1 MSLQLSEKDV
11 EEFFWNARER
21 HSIYLRR
28 RAGLPR
34 PWTTDPV
41 MGQYRITN
49 VYRELD
55 KTTVWFRENVR
66 DPLRDKPE
74 VLLATVLFR
83 WFNTIRTGETL
94 FKQTL
99 IGSGQT
105 PWEAYLSTDSTD
117 AMHDALR
124 TQGAPWVTGAYM
136 IRSPEGMDKL
146 NGILHSFDQFAKST
160 RPHSRN
166 GKANWNWK
174 DMSSLCLGLRDE
186 GSDAVSLEWVWGW
199 LKQFYGQ
206 GAFLAYEVVTDLR
219 FTALLDKAPDIMTW
233 ANPGPGALR
242 GANILLGRLE
252 RGRKGRLEKSS
263 VSEAHHVM
271 AQLLELSKD
280 IRYWPQEQEDGSL
293 PAIASKHLDQIGDV
307 LTDAKPGDWPSWEMR
322 EPEMQLCEHTK
333 IVRTRHGFG
342 RPRGTYA

>member
-1 MSLQLSEKDV
+1 MLQLNEQAV
-11 EEFFWNARER
+11 EEFFFNARER
-21 HSIYLRR
+21 HAIYLRR

-34 PWTTDPV
+34 PWTTDAV

-55 KTTVWFRENVR
+55 KTTRWFREHVR

-94 FKQTL
+94 FQQTVL
-99 IGSGQT
+99 GSGKT
-105 PWEAYLSTDSTD
+105 PWELYLANGDIEP
-117 AMHDALR
+117 MRLALR
-124 TQGAPWVTGAYM
+124 AQGAPWVTGAYM

-146 NGILHSFDQFAKST
+146 NGILHSFDAFAKG
-160 RPHSRN
+160 HAKFHDYMN
-166 GKANWNWK
+166 
-174 DMSSLCLGLRDE
+174 MSWRGVASSCLDE
-186 GSDAVSLEWVWGW
+186 NMSGITLEDVWLW

-242 GANILLGRLE
+242 GANLLLGRME
-252 RGRKGRLEKSS
+252 RGRKGRLDKSS
-263 VSEAHHVM
+263 VPEAHEVM
-271 AQLLELSKD
+271 RQLLELSKD
-280 IRYWPQEQEDGSL
+280 IRFWPQEQEDGSS
-293 PAIASKHLDQIGDV
+293 PAVASKHLQQIGDV
-307 LTDAKPGDWPSWEMR
+307 LTTYKVGDWPSWEMR

-342 RPRGTYA
+342 RPRGTYP